1 VAAGGFE
8 PGKSSTQSIAYTKAE
23 AEVEPVSDSTGSLS
37 VITFVDETVQPVQT
51 VALSIEPGL
60 QLNTDDSLTFSSL
73 LSSSSSTTSSTTTT
87 IVTSTTSTTTLSSTT
102 HTSSTPCICP
112 STTTPSSPIY
122 TALSSSTKS
131 SWPSTT
137 STTGW
142 TRADGSC
149 DCVGLQITDSSSQ
162 PSTTTL
168 FGTPEEET
176 STALP
181 MTSNS
186 GRRLRRELL
195 EMERKQSKTGFESKL
210 FKNLAFLR
218 FN

>member
-1 VAAGGFE
+1 MG
-8 PGKSSTQSIAYTKAE
+8 
-23 AEVEPVSDSTGSLS
+23 
-37 VITFVDETVQPVQT
+37 
-51 VALSIEPGL
+51 
-60 QLNTDDSLTFSSL
+60 
-73 LSSSSSTTSSTTTT
+73 
-87 IVTSTTSTTTLSSTT
+87 TTLSSTT

-131 SWPSTT
+131 SWPTTT

-142 TRADGSC
+142 TMADGSC
-149 DCVGLQITDSSSQ
+149 DCVGLQITDSGSQ
-162 PSTTTL
+162 PS
-168 FGTPEEET
+168 T